1 MEKNKNLLRM
11 NRMNADRTRGMVAN
25 ILRSSVPLRFK
36 GFAFA
41 LCFTPRLKASVVG
54 FCFLIFGHFGNSL
67 RCRQKY
73 FSTLPVLRYNK
84 SMTHQQLVRMAEQW
98 LRTRYRCGIVLSE
111 QSCASGETPDVIAWK
126 GKCRSVVVECKLSRG
141 DFFADQEKPFRKDPE
156 LGMGCERFYLVPQ
169 GLITADE
176 LPKKWGLLECKGRDV
191 RMKLDDK
198 QLMLDVEAAPAHLK
212 GKKLAIVGYCF
223 GGTVAWWGATR
234 SHSFAA
240 ASCWY
245 GGGIAGTKDEKPNCP
260 VQMHFGETDA
270 SIPMTDVD
278 AVRAAQPKVETYVYK
293 GAGHGF
299 GCNERASFS
308 KPDYDL
314 AQQRTLDFFAKHLG

>member
-1 MEKNKNLLRM
+1 MGQ
-11 NRMNADRTRGMVAN
+11 T
-25 ILRSSVPLRFK
+25 IQ
-36 GFAFA
+36 
-41 LCFTPRLKASVVG
+41 LKASDG
-54 FCFLIFGHFGNSL
+54 FTLDAYVAGPANATKGIIVIQEIFGVNHHIRDMVDRFAAAGYAVVAPAVYD
-67 RCRQKY
+67 RVEKGFEVGY
-73 FSTLPVLRYNK
+73 
-84 SMTHQQLVRMAEQW
+84 
-98 LRTRYRCGIVLSE
+98 
-111 QSCASGETPDVIAWK
+111 TPEDIA
-126 GKCRSVVVECKLSRG
+126 
-141 DFFADQEKPFRKDPE
+141 
-156 LGMGCERFYLVPQ
+156 
-169 GLITADE
+169 
-176 LPKKWGLLECKGRDV
+176 KGRDV

-198 QLMLDVEAAPAHLK
+198 QLMLDVEAATAHLK

-234 SHSFAA
+234 SRSFAA

-299 GCNERASFS
+299 GCDERGSYS

-314 AQQRTLDFFAKHLG
+314 AQQRTLDFFAKNLG